1 MLYYQEGK
9 NSFPVLLIYVELSR
23 SYTLYTFQV
32 CINLFQ
38 FIQCILKEVMVLSFR
53 LDLVYHLPLILLSQI
68 FSMKARFCTHQIFD
82 QNLTKI
88 SVSGSQAKLS
98 KKKLKLIFIYFFYKF
113 TLILLILH

>member
-1 MLYYQEGK
+1 
-9 NSFPVLLIYVELSR
+9 
-23 SYTLYTFQV
+23 
-32 CINLFQ
+32 
-38 FIQCILKEVMVLSFR
+38 MVLSFR

-98 KKKLKLIFIYFFYKF
+98 KKKTKTNIYLFLLQVYFDPINS
-113 TLILLILH
+113 TLNLHVKNRQ